1 MRKLLL
7 IPFSAALL
15 LTPLVAACASP
26 EQAVEKTGQY
36 IDDAA
41 ISTKVRA
48 SIATELK
55 MYIIDVNVE
64 THAGIVQLSGFV
76 DQPDVKRRAG
86 EVAAGV
92 EGVKRVVNDLVVTV
106 KK

>member
-1 MRKLLL
+1 MKKSLL
-7 IPFSAALL
+7 IRFSAALL
-15 LTPLVAACASP
+15 FAPLVVACSST
-26 EQAVEKTGQY
+26 EQAAEKTGQY

-48 SIATELK
+48 SIANELK
-55 MYIIDVNVE
+55 MYIIDVDVE
-64 THAGIVQLSGFV
+64 THDGVVQLSGFV
-76 DQPDVKRRAG
+76 DHPDVKRRAG
-86 EVAAGV
+86 AVAASV